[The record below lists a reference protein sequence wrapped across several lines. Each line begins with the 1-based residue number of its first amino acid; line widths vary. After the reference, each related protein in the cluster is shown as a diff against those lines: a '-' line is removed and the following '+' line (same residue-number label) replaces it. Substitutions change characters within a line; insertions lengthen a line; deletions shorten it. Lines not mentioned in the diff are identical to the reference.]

1 MKIGKCKEEF
11 TQVSRRT
18 FGRKMMAVMAI
29 LLASQLLTAAGMEK
43 YHSEAETEE
52 TRFENQVQRYPLLSE
67 CPQENQEDYIALYAP
82 EETIYEVKAGDTLW
96 GIARKFYGSGS
107 AFPRIEAVN
116 PDAVGENA
124 LIFPGTELLIP
135 QTYYLE
141 KQAGSRGGFSAPA
154 CSYDTPAECVFAYLD
169 WEPCLE
175 SIYCP
180 DEPDN
185 KILVHITENRMFPEG
200 LGKNFE
206 DMQEKIKES
215 AKQTEGVSFSV
226 PQFERYMREDGR
238 ELIFYSFICDTGTQ
252 KIQYAVAYVLG
263 KKYLAEFIG
272 YCPLSIG
279 KDGTS
284 SYYAIEE
291 ITRYMAASFVETGE
305 EKNWESLKYRPYLGY
320 ENWAY
325 EDLHNPFA
333 MAAEIYAPKDDLTY
347 DGEDAEITFTSK
359 EWEELLKTMSAYY
372 FDMTQEEWK
381 EYSNRPLRI
390 SELAWITEVKITE
403 SPIPGRDTI
412 SINGISPR
420 DATCAQY
427 NLTTLKDIAVLPN
440 LEKLTLEI
448 GSAEDYEALGEC
460 QSLKEISIA
469 SSKQIKDAGWL
480 NELPQLESLSL
491 RISMFPHLNDLGY
504 QKEGESTFAGK
515 TEQEDEEDTARSDL
529 NGALEEVLE
538 KCKNLKYL
546 ELENTN
552 MTDFEFLDKLPNLY
566 AFCLYGNDGE
576 SSQATARQSLFEEDD
591 YPQVK
596 CLVVDERWLRNPE

>member
-1 MKIGKCKEEF
+1 MKSGKCKEEYVQIF
-11 TQVSRRT
+11 RGLFRC
-18 FGRKMMAVMAI
+18 KMAAAMVFFW
-29 LLASQLLTAAGMEK
+29 ASQLLTAAGMEK
-43 YHSEAETEE
+43 YYPPAEAEEI
-52 TRFENQVQRYPLLSE
+52 RFENQVQRYPLLSE
-67 CPQENQEDYIALYAP
+67 CPKENQEDYITLYAP
-82 EETIYEVKAGDTLW
+82 EETFYEVKSGDTLW
-96 GIARKFYGSGS
+96 GIARKFYGRGS
-107 AFPRIEAVN
+107 AFPGIETAN
-116 PDAVGENA
+116 SDAVGENA

-135 QTYYLE
+135 ETYYLE
-141 KQAGSRGGFSAPA
+141 KQAGSRGGFSAQA
-154 CSYDTPAECVFAYLD
+154 CSYDTPAECMFAYLK

-185 KILVHITENRMFPEG
+185 EILVHITENRMFPEG
-200 LGKNFE
+200 LGENYE

-215 AKQTEGVSFSV
+215 AKLTEGVSFSV
-226 PQFERYMREDGR
+226 PKFERYIREDGR
-238 ELIFYSFICDTGTQ
+238 ELIFYSFICDAGAQ

-279 KDGTS
+279 IDGIS

-305 EKNWESLKYRPYLGY
+305 EKNWASLKYRPYLGY

-333 MAAEIYAPKDDLTY
+333 LAAEIYAPKDDLTY
-347 DGEDAEITFTSK
+347 DGEDAEIAFTSK

-381 EYSNRPLRI
+381 EYSDRPLRL
-390 SELAWITEVKITE
+390 SELAWITEVEITE

-412 SINGISPR
+412 SINGLSPR

-460 QSLKEISIA
+460 KSLKEISIV

-480 NELPQLESLSL
+480 NELTQLESLSL

-504 QKEGESTFAGK
+504 QKEGKSTFAGK

-529 NGALEEVLE
+529 DGALEKVLE

-546 ELENTN
+546 ELENTD
-552 MTDFEFLDKLPNLY
+552 MTDFEFLDKLPTLY
-566 AFCLYGNDGE
+566 AFRLYGNDGD
-576 SSQATARQSLFEEDD
+576 SSQAAARQSLFEEDD
-591 YPQVK
+591 YPQIK